1 MLNRLCRLIHAAY
14 GLFCVETKSPKRQSS
29 SANGDL
35 LRNGRPTQNDFV
47 KQTWRGCYRLR
58 EILNADVTPLLP
70 FTDAFA
76 RVRLFV
82 RRMRVLPL
90 E

>member
-1 MLNRLCRLIHAAY
+1 M
-14 GLFCVETKSPKRQSS
+14 
-29 SANGDL
+29 
-35 LRNGRPTQNDFV
+35 QNDFV
-47 KQTWRGCYRLR
+47 KKTWRGCYRLR

-70 FTDAFA
+70 FTDAFT